1 MEKQPKA
8 TDQQDTNAALAAL
21 AAAGNSFA
29 LGQLW
34 EINKGLL
41 HRWFWQWYSKN
52 KAVADEHGITLED
65 FDQEGFFAVQAAAKA
80 YDPEKGSFAT
90 LLGYYVQSQ
99 INKAVCGEHSRLVTT
114 EDGKQVRL
122 SANPL
127 NACTSLDVP
136 VGEDGNGT
144 VLADLQEDPA
154 AAHEFQQ
161 AEDEIYNEELHAAL
175 EEALNKL
182 TPRQADIIRRH
193 YFGGKSFTEIAREDG
208 TTLNAA
214 RNHEVN
220 AFVAL
225 RQNPALVR
233 WHDDIISTKA
243 WTGTGWN
250 AWNRYGSVE
259 ERVTEYIRENFAGD
273 LSNEAIGRHFNY
285 HPNYINRVMQKH
297 IGQSLHQYVLSC
309 RVSRALEML
318 QTTNL
323 SVTEVSER
331 VGFSSIKHFSQTFK
345 SIYGYSPIHFR
356 D

>member
-1 MEKQPKA
+1 M
-8 TDQQDTNAALAAL
+8 
-21 AAAGNSFA
+21 
-29 LGQLW
+29 
-34 EINKGLL
+34 
-41 HRWFWQWYSKN
+41 
-52 KAVADEHGITLED
+52 
-65 FDQEGFFAVQAAAKA
+65 QAAAKA

-136 VGEDGNGT
+136 VGEDGSGT

-161 AEDEIYNEELHAAL
+161 AENEIYNEELHAAL

-182 TPRQADIIRRH
+182 THRQADIIRRH
-193 YFGGKSFTEIAREDG
+193 YFGGKSFAEIAREDG

-220 AFVAL
+220 AFIAL

-250 AWNRYGSVE
+250 AWSRYGSVE
-259 ERVTEYIRENFAGD
+259 ERVTEYIEKKEAERRERIEQRRRED
-273 LSNEAIGRHFNY
+273 EALLE
-285 HPNYINRVMQKH
+285 K
-297 IGQSLHQYVLSC
+297 
-309 RVSRALEML
+309 ALE
-318 QTTNL
+318 
-323 SVTEVSER
+323 R
-331 VGFSSIKHFSQTFK
+331 FK
-345 SIYGYSPIHFR
+345 CVK
-356 D
+356 

>member
-1 MEKQPKA
+1 M
-8 TDQQDTNAALAAL
+8 
-21 AAAGNSFA
+21 
-29 LGQLW
+29 W

-41 HRWFWQWYSKN
+41 HRWFWQWYDRN

-136 VGEDGNGT
+136 VGEDGSGT

-161 AEDEIYNEELHAAL
+161 AENEIYNEELHAAL

-193 YFGGKSFTEIAREDG
+193 YFGGKSFAEIAREDG

-220 AFVAL
+220 AFIAL

-259 ERVTEYIRENFAGD
+259 ERVTEYIEKKEAERREFIEQRRRED
-273 LSNEAIGRHFNY
+273 EALLE
-285 HPNYINRVMQKH
+285 K
-297 IGQSLHQYVLSC
+297 
-309 RVSRALEML
+309 ALE
-318 QTTNL
+318 
-323 SVTEVSER
+323 R
-331 VGFSSIKHFSQTFK
+331 FK
-345 SIYGYSPIHFR
+345 CVK
-356 D
+356 

>member
-1 MEKQPKA
+1 MEQNRLKQ
-8 TDQQDTNAALAAL
+8 TDQQATNEALAAL
-21 AAAGNSFA
+21 AAAGNTFA

-41 HRWFWQWYSKN
+41 HRCFWQWYDRN

-65 FDQEGFFAVQAAAKA
+65 FDQDGFFAVQAAAKA

-127 NACTSLDVP
+127 NTCTSLDVP
-136 VGEDGNGT
+136 VGEDGSGT

-193 YFGGKSFTEIAREDG
+193 YFGGKSFAEIAREDG
-208 TTLNAA
+208 TTLSAA

-220 AFVAL
+220 AFIAL
-225 RQNPALVR
+225 RRNPALVR

-259 ERVTEYIRENFAGD
+259 ERVTEYIEKKEAERREFIEQRRRED
-273 LSNEAIGRHFNY
+273 EALLE
-285 HPNYINRVMQKH
+285 K
-297 IGQSLHQYVLSC
+297 
-309 RVSRALEML
+309 ALE
-318 QTTNL
+318 
-323 SVTEVSER
+323 R
-331 VGFSSIKHFSQTFK
+331 FK
-345 SIYGYSPIHFR
+345 CVK
-356 D
+356 

>member
-1 MEKQPKA
+1 M
-8 TDQQDTNAALAAL
+8 
-21 AAAGNSFA
+21 
-29 LGQLW
+29 
-34 EINKGLL
+34 
-41 HRWFWQWYSKN
+41 
-52 KAVADEHGITLED
+52 LED

-136 VGEDGNGT
+136 VGEDGSGT

-161 AEDEIYNEELHAAL
+161 AENEIYNEELHAAL

-193 YFGGKSFTEIAREDG
+193 YFGGKSFAEIAREDG

-220 AFVAL
+220 AFIAL

-259 ERVTEYIRENFAGD
+259 ERVTEYIEKKEAERREFIEQRRRED
-273 LSNEAIGRHFNY
+273 EALLE
-285 HPNYINRVMQKH
+285 K
-297 IGQSLHQYVLSC
+297 
-309 RVSRALEML
+309 ALE
-318 QTTNL
+318 
-323 SVTEVSER
+323 R
-331 VGFSSIKHFSQTFK
+331 FK
-345 SIYGYSPIHFR
+345 CVK
-356 D
+356 

>member
-1 MEKQPKA
+1 MEKQPAKA
-8 TDQQDTNAALAAL
+8 TGQQDTNAALAAL

-52 KAVADEHGITLED
+52 KAVADEHGLTLED

-90 LLGYYVQSQ
+90 LLGYYVQAQ
-99 INKAVCGEHSRLVTT
+99 INKAVCGEHSRLVTA
-114 EDGKQVRL
+114 ENGKQVKL

-127 NACTSLDVP
+127 NECTSLDTP
-136 VGEDGNGT
+136 VGEDGSDTALG
-144 VLADLQEDPA
+144 DLQEDPA

-182 TPRQADIIRRH
+182 TLRQADIIRRH
-193 YFGGKSFTEIAREDG
+193 YFRGKSFAEIAREDG

-220 AFVAL
+220 AFIAL

-259 ERVTEYIRENFAGD
+259 ERVTEYIEKKEAERREFIEQRRRED
-273 LSNEAIGRHFNY
+273 EALLE
-285 HPNYINRVMQKH
+285 K
-297 IGQSLHQYVLSC
+297 
-309 RVSRALEML
+309 ALE
-318 QTTNL
+318 
-323 SVTEVSER
+323 R
-331 VGFSSIKHFSQTFK
+331 FK
-345 SIYGYSPIHFR
+345 CVK
-356 D
+356 

>member
-1 MEKQPKA
+1 MEKQPAKA
-8 TDQQDTNAALAAL
+8 TGQQDTNAALATL
-21 AAAGNSFA
+21 AATGNSFA

-34 EINKGLL
+34 EINKSLL

-136 VGEDGNGT
+136 VGEDGSGT

-193 YFGGKSFTEIAREDG
+193 YFGGKSFAEIAREDG

-220 AFVAL
+220 AFIAL

-250 AWNRYGSVE
+250 AWSRYGSVQERTVEYWDEQVKKYE
-259 ERVTEYIRENFAGD
+259 EHVRELVEKYGI
-273 LSNEAIGRHFNY
+273 SAI
-285 HPNYINRVMQKH
+285 I
-297 IGQSLHQYVLSC
+297 
-309 RVSRALEML
+309 
-318 QTTNL
+318 
-323 SVTEVSER
+323 
-331 VGFSSIKHFSQTFK
+331 
-345 SIYGYSPIHFR
+345 
-356 D
+356 